1 MCWVCVCVRAL
12 YFQAHRMD
20 HIFTQVEPDIYATNR
35 KYDLIY
41 NQYRLAIN
49 ITASEYEHESLIVT
63 YNRKHS
69 QSTNLH
75 HANFENCEISSTKA
89 DQDRTPTQGY
99 LDHEN
104 TLLSF
109 PC

>member
-1 MCWVCVCVRAL
+1 
-12 YFQAHRMD
+12 MD
-20 HIFTQVEPDIYATNR
+20 HIFTQVEPDIYAAYT

-41 NQYRLAIN
+41 NQYRLTIN
-49 ITASEYEHESLIVT
+49 ITYSEYEHESLIVT

-69 QSTNLH
+69 ESTHLH
-75 HANFENCEISSTKA
+75 HANFEKCEISSAKA